1 MSDALHAAI
10 VNLPCKAPSGYPF
23 GSELCQG
30 VYREGHRDARHA
42 AAELVAAATSAQ
54 DAQIA
59 TLQRALRNL
68 LDEQNGAPLIKRE
81 EQWQKA
87 VDDGYAALAATG
99 ERT

>member
-59 TLQRALRNL
+59 MLREALRPFANYACSPAGQC
-68 LDEQNGAPLIKRE
+68 DCHNCRAR
-81 EQWQKA
+81 
-87 VDDGYAALAATG
+87 AALAATG